1 MFADDTKVWTRI
13 STLKDGE
20 LLQDD
25 LNNLMSCPDKW
36 KLGFNPEECK
46 VMHIGHS
53 LDTKYSMKVQGK
65 VWELEETTEE
75 RDLGIIVTSN
85 LKPSRQCVKA
95 ASKARSVLGWIN
107 RHFGSLN
114 ADELK
119 ILYKIHVR
127 PHMEFCIQ
135 AWSPYLQKDIRCLE
149 KIQ

>member
-1 MFADDTKVWTRI
+1 MFAQ
-13 STLKDGE
+13 LG
-20 LLQDD
+20 
-25 LNNLMSCPDKW
+25 
-36 KLGFNPEECK
+36 LGFNPEKCK

-114 ADELK
+114 ADEFK
-119 ILYKIHVR
+119 ILCKT
-127 PHMEFCIQ
+127 CQ
-135 AWSPYLQKDIRCLE
+135 ASHGILYSSLVSIPSERYQMLRKDSMKSDKDGSRVEEHCL
-149 KIQ
+149 